1 MPITKSAKKAL
12 RKEHRN
18 HAHNLVY
25 KNKIKELKKQILK
38 LKEAKK
44 EKEAQELLPEY
55 YKAVDKAVKEK
66 VVKKNT
72 GDRKKSRIT
81 KLLATQS

>member
-1 MPITKSAKKAL
+1 MPVTKSAKKAL

-25 KNKIKELKKQILK
+25 IKKIKDLKKQILK

-44 EKEAQELLPEY
+44 EKEAQALLPKY
-55 YKAVDKAVKEK
+55 YKVVDKAVKEK
-66 VVKKNT
+66 VLKKNT
-72 GDRKKSRIT
+72 GARKKSRII
-81 KLLATQS
+81 KFLLKQS

>member
-1 MPITKSAKKAL
+1 M
-12 RKEHRN
+12 RKERRN
-18 HAHNLVY
+18 RAHNLVY

-44 EKEAQELLPEY
+44 EKAAQELLPKY

-81 KLLATQS
+81 KFLAPLP